1 MATQIQIGCY
11 FHPAEADALEAYARS
26 LGLSRPKL
34 CALLI
39 VRAVRSNRLGMIAD
53 FYGGSEPKARAR
65 RVTTRLED
73 DIIKELFIQKATE
86 LHLGID
92 DAAAKVF
99 RAELND
105 RWLEKAVSR

>member
-1 MATQIQIGCY
+1 MPTQIQIGCY
-11 FHPAEADALEAYARS
+11 FHPAEADTLEAYARS

-39 VRAVRSNRLGMIAD
+39 IRAVRSNLLGTLVD
-53 FYGGSEPKARAR
+53 LYGGSEPKSRAL

-73 DIIKELFIQKATE
+73 DSIKELFIQKAAE
-86 LHLGID
+86 LNLGID

-99 RAELND
+99 RAELD
-105 RWLEKAVSR
+105 ERWLENAVSK